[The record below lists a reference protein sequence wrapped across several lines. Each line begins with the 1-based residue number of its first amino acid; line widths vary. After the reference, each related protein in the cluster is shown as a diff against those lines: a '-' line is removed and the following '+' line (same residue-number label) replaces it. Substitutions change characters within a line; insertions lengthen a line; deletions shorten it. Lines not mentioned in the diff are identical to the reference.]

1 MEVNEECERL
11 FTEIRITTE
20 EMRSVEIVTINQS
33 ESEEQEQQRSGRIT
47 GTKNHRIVKR
57 DTARE
62 VIGGEVKFLL
72 EVCYPEPITFN
83 GNTYTR

>member
-33 ESEEQEQQRSGRIT
+33 ESEE
-47 GTKNHRIVKR
+47 
-57 DTARE
+57 
-62 VIGGEVKFLL
+62 
-72 EVCYPEPITFN
+72 
-83 GNTYTR
+83 